1 MRITRQPRGDDGEI
15 PYLGYD
21 KEAVRTLWKFQ
32 QREAVQTLWKFQQR
46 EAVRTVSKFRDE
58 DHETTKRR

>member
-32 QREAVQTLWKFQQR
+32 QREAVWTLWKFRQM
-46 EAVRTVSKFRDE
+46 EEVRTPWKFRDE